1 VVVVATG
8 VCWAP
13 PSERAS
19 LLSFCVPSRF
29 VLGVLFA
36 KTGLFAACDDDDG
49 VCVYMCVCV
58 CARVPAFSLPL
69 SFVRVSCLLFFHTL
83 HLFAGLLWFLWLFP
97 AVSECENP
105 LVAKLLLLLLLLLI
119 LLVVGQ
125 LLFCTT
131 LWV

>member
-13 PSERAS
+13 PNERA
-19 LLSFCVPSRF
+19 FF
-29 VLGVLFA
+29 LFA
-36 KTGLFAACDDDDG
+36 CLVGLCWGFCLQRRACLLPATTTT
-49 VCVYMCVCV
+49 VFVYICVCV
-58 CARVPAFSLPL
+58 CARARVPAVSLPL
-69 SFVRVSCLLFFHTL
+69 SFVRVSCLLSFHTL
-83 HLFAGLLWFLWLFP
+83 HLLAGLLWFLWLFP
-97 AVSECENP
+97 AVFECENP
-105 LVAKLLLLLLLLLI
+105 LVAKLLLLLLLI